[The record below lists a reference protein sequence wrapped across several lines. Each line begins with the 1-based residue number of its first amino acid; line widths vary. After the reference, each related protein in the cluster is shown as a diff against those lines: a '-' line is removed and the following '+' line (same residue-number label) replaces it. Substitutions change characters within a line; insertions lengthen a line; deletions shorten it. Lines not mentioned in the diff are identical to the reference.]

1 MDKNGEN
8 EENISTNDSIDV
20 DFSWSPDGKRL
31 TFISERDEN
40 PEVYITTVDG
50 LEKVRLTSNSASES
64 NPIWSG
70 DRILFLSD
78 SDGDNDLY
86 SMKPDGTDQ
95 LRITTTEGE
104 ESEPDW

>member
-78 SDGDNDLY
+78 MIAHHFLY
-86 SMKPDGTDQ
+86 S
-95 LRITTTEGE
+95 L
-104 ESEPDW
+104 